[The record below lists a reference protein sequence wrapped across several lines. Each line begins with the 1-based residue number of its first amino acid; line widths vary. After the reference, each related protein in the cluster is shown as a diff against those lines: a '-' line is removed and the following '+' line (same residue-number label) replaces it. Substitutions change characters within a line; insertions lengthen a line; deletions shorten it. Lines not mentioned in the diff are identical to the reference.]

1 MKIYSTKR
9 IYGASDDFESDDF
22 ESTDSIVDQIDEVS
36 DQLDEMQEDIDD
48 IQQEDPNIMVENNID
63 NHYIAECDACHGIF
77 ISSMIASDQE
87 VDKITGICPLCE
99 KETDQYLN
107 WVVKAVDHE
116 KGTF

>member
-36 DQLDEMQEDIDD
+36 DQLDEMQEDIDA

-77 ISSMIASDQE
+77 ISSMTESDQE